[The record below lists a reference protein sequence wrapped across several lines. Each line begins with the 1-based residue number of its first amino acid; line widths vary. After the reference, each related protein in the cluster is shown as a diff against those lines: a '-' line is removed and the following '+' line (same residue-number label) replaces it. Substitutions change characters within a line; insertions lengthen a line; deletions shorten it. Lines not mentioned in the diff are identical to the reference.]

1 MLELN
6 LTKKLEKG
14 ENVALVLEKG
24 LPLTTVR
31 MGLGWDVSNSST
43 AFDLDSLV
51 VLLGA
56 DGKFHST
63 PLDSVAYFGNLK
75 PLNGAILH
83 HGDNLTGEGDG
94 DDEVIDIN
102 LDKLPETVQ
111 KVVAGVVIYQAPERG
126 QNFGQV
132 SNAFAR
138 IYLPDNSKFV
148 VDDKEV
154 QEIRYDLTEDH
165 SVNYSVQVVEI
176 YRHGGSWK
184 IKALD
189 KGAKKDL
196 QAFLNEFSK

>member
-1 MLELN
+1 MLDLD

-14 ENVALVLEKG
+14 ENVALVLDKG
-24 LPLTTVR
+24 TPLTTVR

-43 AFDLDSLV
+43 AFDLDALV

-63 PLDSVAYFGNLK
+63 TGDSVAYFGNK
-75 PLNGAILH
+75 TPLNGAIKH
-83 HGDNLTGEGDG
+83 HGDNLTGQGEG

-111 KVVAGVVIYQAPERG
+111 KVLAGVVIYQAPERG

-132 SNAFAR
+132 NNAFAR

-165 SVNYSVQVVEI
+165 SVNYSVQIVEI
-176 YRHGGSWK
+176 YRHNGSCK

-189 KGAKKDL
+189 KGLKKDL
-196 QAFLNEFSK
+196 REYLNEFAN

>member
-1 MLELN
+1 M
-6 LTKKLEKG
+6 
-14 ENVALVLEKG
+14 
-24 LPLTTVR
+24 
-31 MGLGWDVSNSST
+31 
-43 AFDLDSLV
+43 
-51 VLLGA
+51 
-56 DGKFHST
+56 
-63 PLDSVAYFGNLK
+63 K

-111 KVVAGVVIYQAPERG
+111 KVVAGVAIYQAPERG

-196 QAFLNEFSK
+196 GEFLNEFSK

>member
-14 ENVALVLEKG
+14 ENIALVLEKG
-24 LPLTTVR
+24 LPLTKIR

-75 PLNGAILH
+75 PLNGAIFH
-83 HGDNLTGEGDG
+83 NGDNLTGEGEG

-102 LDKLPETVQ
+102 LDQLPESVQ
-111 KVVAGVVIYQAPERG
+111 KVIAGVVIYQAPERG

-165 SVNYSVQVVEI
+165 SVNYSVQIVEI
-176 YRHGGSWK
+176 YRHNGSWK

-196 QAFLNEFSK
+196 QAFLNDFAN